1 MNIWRICVVAVAMIG
16 AGVTPVSAQQAFRPS
31 TWHVSG
37 HVVRGTRKA
46 PVPVRSTWA
55 VLHRVGPDKAAPMDS
70 VRTGPDGGY
79 AFNYKPFGDTSAVYF
94 VSSSYQ
100 GVAYF
105 TDPLRLPNV
114 NGDDAQ
120 ITVFDTSYA
129 HGIIQLAGHHV
140 IVGAPEANG
149 NRQVGEV
156 FDLQNDS
163 TVTVVGSE
171 ASPVWVTHLPHGVV
185 NFQLNQNG
193 EIPDAAVLRRG
204 DSLALYA
211 PISPGLRQLAIT
223 YQLPPAAFPLSIPL
237 ERPTSVL
244 EVMVQEPLARVSGP
258 RLLEQAPTT
267 LDGRNFRRFLA
278 QDLPAN
284 AVLGIDV
291 PTSPDRNR
299 NWVITILSIVG
310 AGLVVGALVA
320 ASRRRVP
327 VARAGVARAPVAAS
341 RRVESPAEALM
352 REIAALDLAFEA
364 RAAQPKPPTDAERG
378 EYERARADLK
388 ARLADVLATPAG
400 RT

>member
-1 MNIWRICVVAVAMIG
+1 
-16 AGVTPVSAQQAFRPS
+16 
-31 TWHVSG
+31 
-37 HVVRGTRKA
+37 
-46 PVPVRSTWA
+46 
-55 VLHRVGPDKAAPMDS
+55 
-70 VRTGPDGGY
+70 
-79 AFNYKPFGDTSAVYF
+79 
-94 VSSSYQ
+94 
-100 GVAYF
+100 
-105 TDPLRLPNV
+105 
-114 NGDDAQ
+114 
-120 ITVFDTSYA
+120 
-129 HGIIQLAGHHV
+129 
-140 IVGAPEANG
+140 
-149 NRQVGEV
+149 
-156 FDLQNDS
+156 
-163 TVTVVGSE
+163 
-171 ASPVWVTHLPHGVV
+171 
-185 NFQLNQNG
+185 
-193 EIPDAAVLRRG
+193 
-204 DSLALYA
+204 
-211 PISPGLRQLAIT
+211 
-223 YQLPPAAFPLSIPL
+223 IPL

-364 RAAQPKPPTDAERG
+364 RAAQPQPPADAERG

-388 ARLADVLATPAG
+388 
-400 RT
+400 